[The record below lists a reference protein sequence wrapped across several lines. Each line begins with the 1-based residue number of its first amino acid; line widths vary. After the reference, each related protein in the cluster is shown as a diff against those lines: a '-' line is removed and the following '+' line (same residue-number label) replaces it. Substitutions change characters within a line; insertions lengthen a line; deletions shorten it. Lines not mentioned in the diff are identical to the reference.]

1 MTKNQ
6 KEDRTNEH
14 ERVSRWEWIV
24 AAIGVLCFVLVA
36 GYFAREAIR
45 GERGAPDVIV
55 RLDSVNKQNAGYLA
69 HFEARNTG
77 GSTALG
83 VHVEAELSVGD
94 SVVER
99 AELVIDYLAPASVKR
114 GGFFFT
120 RDPGAG
126 QLRARAVGFI
136 RP

>member
-1 MTKNQ
+1 MTTNQ
-6 KEDRTNEH
+6 QQQTQEH
-14 ERVSRWEWIV
+14 EEVSRWEWV
-24 AAIGVLCFVLVA
+24 AAAIGVLCFLFVV
-36 GYFAREAIR
+36 GYFAREATR
-45 GERGAPDVIV
+45 GERGPADVVV
-55 RLDSVNKQNAGYLA
+55 RLDSVAKVNAGYLA

-114 GGFFFT
+114 GGFLFT